1 LKISIP
7 FVDRILDLEIPQ
19 RNLIFDVAPRN
30 VDSAPDF
37 NGTIRQA
44 LANPIGTPLLAEM
57 LKTGMKVI
65 LICDDNTRVTP
76 VRQIIPLLLEDL
88 NRSGIPDRDIRII
101 LASGTHRQMTEAE
114 IEAKYGSEITSRVNV
129 IRHYYKNPGELTNY
143 GVTNRGIPV
152 VVNRNVVE
160 ADFRIA
166 VGNIV
171 PHHPAGWA
179 AGAKAVLPGVG
190 GEETVAAMH
199 LLGSRYPA
207 LGLRDSIMREEM
219 EDFAEVIHLNFIL
232 NVILNRDA
240 GLVGAVAGHFQ
251 AAHRAGVQIAQQ
263 VYGVPIPELADLT
276 ISSASPMDFDFF
288 QGDKGITSAE
298 LSTRPGGEIVLV
310 AGCVEGISPAHP
322 ELTEYVGA
330 MSNAEIWKLV
340 EARTVKDPLTAA
352 EAIVINDIRAK
363 MAISLLSRGIPRE
376 KCERLGIT
384 YIAEN
389 GLGDY
394 IAGRIRQQPGL
405 KIGILRHSADVL
417 PLCAARGPE

>member
-1 LKISIP
+1 MKLTIP
-7 FVDRILDLEIPQ
+7 FVDRSLELEIPA
-19 RNLIFDVAPRN
+19 RNLIFDVAPRD
-30 VDSAPDF
+30 VPAVPDF
-37 NGTIRQA
+37 AGTIRQA
-44 LANPIGTPLLAEM
+44 LANPIGTPRLAEM
-57 LKTGMKVI
+57 VRPGMKVI

-76 VRQIIPLLLEDL
+76 VRQIIPVLLEEL
-88 NRSGIPDRDIRII
+88 NQAGIPDPDIRII
-101 LASGTHRQMTEAE
+101 LASGTHRQMTEDE
-114 IEAKYGSEITSRVNV
+114 IEAKYGRELTSRVQV
-129 IRHYYKNPGELTNY
+129 IRHHYKDPGELTNY

-199 LLGSRYPA
+199 LLGSRHPA
-207 LGLRDSIMREEM
+207 LGLRESTMRKEM
-219 EDFAEVIHLNFIL
+219 EDFARVIQLNFIL

-240 GLVGAVAGHFQ
+240 ELVGAVSGHFSE
-251 AAHRAGVQIAQQ
+251 AHQAGVEIAKK

-276 ISSASPMDFDFF
+276 ISSATPMDFDFF

-298 LSTRPGGEIVLV
+298 LSTCVGGEIVLV

-322 ELTEYVGA
+322 ELADYVGA
-330 MSNAEIWKLV
+330 MSNDEIWKLLAAKTV
-340 EARTVKDPLTAA
+340 EDPLTAA

-363 MAISLLSRGIPRE
+363 MAISLLSRGISPE
-376 KCERLGIT
+376 KCRRLGFTSIP
-384 YIAEN
+384 ED
-389 GLGDY
+389 GLNDY
-394 IAGRIRQQPGL
+394 IAGRIRQQPGI

-417 PLCAARGPE
+417 PLCETGGED